1 MAIKEALQRG
11 SQISIKFG
19 NSICNISGTLIG
31 FTANTVFIKNGRNL
45 QFIVE
50 KGGSVGGNGIN
61 IPLNNNEE
69 VTMFGNKVGVKRG
82 STIHFYDE
90 KGKQTGTRQA

>member
-1 MAIKEALQRG
+1 MQHLRHIDWIYCKYCIYQ
-11 SQISIKFG
+11 
-19 NSICNISGTLIG
+19 
-31 FTANTVFIKNGRNL
+31 NGRNL

-69 VTMFGNKVGVKRG
+69 VTMFGNKVGVKEVLQF
-82 STIHFYDE
+82 IFMMKKANQQE
-90 KGKQTGTRQA
+90 LGKYNKELLNG

>member
-1 MAIKEALQRG
+1 MAIKEALQHG

-19 NSICNISGTLIG
+19 NSICNISGTLFG

-61 IPLNNNEE
+61 IPLNNN
-69 VTMFGNKVGVKRG
+69 
-82 STIHFYDE
+82 
-90 KGKQTGTRQA
+90 

>member
-11 SQISIKFG
+11 NQVSIKHG

-50 KGGSVGGNGIN
+50 KGGSVGGNGASIS
-61 IPLNNNEE
+61 LNNNEE

-82 STIHFYDE
+82 STIRLYDE
-90 KGKQTGTRQA
+90 QGKPAGIRQA

>member
-19 NSICNISGTLIG
+19 NSIYNISGTLIG

-50 KGGSVGGNGIN
+50 KV
-61 IPLNNNEE
+61 
-69 VTMFGNKVGVKRG
+69 VV
-82 STIHFYDE
+82 
-90 KGKQTGTRQA
+90 

>member
-1 MAIKEALQRG
+1 MQHLRHIDWIYCKYCIYQ
-11 SQISIKFG
+11 
-19 NSICNISGTLIG
+19 
-31 FTANTVFIKNGRNL
+31 NGRNL

-50 KGGSVGGNGIN
+50 KGSSVGGNGIN
-61 IPLNNNEE
+61 IPLNNNED

-90 KGKQTGTRQA
+90 KGKPAGTRQV

>member
-82 STIHFYDE
+82 ATIHLYDE
-90 KGKQTGTRQA
+90 QGKPAGTRQA